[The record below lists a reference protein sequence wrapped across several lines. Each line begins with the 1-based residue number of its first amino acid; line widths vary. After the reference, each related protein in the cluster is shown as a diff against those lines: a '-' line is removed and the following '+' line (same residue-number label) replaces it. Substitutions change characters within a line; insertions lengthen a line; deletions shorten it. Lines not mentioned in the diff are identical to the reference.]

1 VCYIPPDLDTESPT
15 ARGRGR
21 SPSLAALLSFL
32 WPGLGQFYT
41 GKRRLAAI
49 FAVPTLLVLL
59 LLAWELRR
67 GPLVLAAQLLAE
79 RNVGLAAVVIVI
91 LVGAWRLASVT
102 HAFLSGEMSQT
113 RRRRRLDR
121 AALAALAVVIV
132 VSHLGASFYL
142 LVYSNAGNDI
152 FDPNSPLIGQ
162 PALAPSL
169 APGQTP
175 YPTMEA
181 ATLPPVGSRVTIL
194 LTGMSSGGEQLYDSI
209 MVVSYDPKSNSVQMI
224 SVPRD
229 SASFPFYFGGTD
241 PISHKINELPKAVDR
256 GWIKS
261 PNDGYTTLVKEVG
274 YLVGIPI
281 NFYAIVDLQAFVKLI
296 DAVGGIDVDNP
307 SVISDGTYDWLDGAP
322 YGFYLA
328 AGSQHLDGKHA
339 LAYVRSRHG
348 ADGSGGNNDFKRA
361 DRQQQVLISL
371 LHKMSSPSQILN
383 LPNLMSTLGSSITT
397 NFPRDKVADYM
408 AQGQD
413 VPSQNITNVVLS
425 VPEYGNY
432 FGASNSC
439 LYNDKVAAESIKL
452 FGQDSTWYGK
462 PPPANTCP

>member
-1 VCYIPPDLDTESPT
+1 M
-15 ARGRGR
+15 
-21 SPSLAALLSFL
+21 

-49 FAVPTLLVLL
+49 FAVPALLVLL
-59 LLAWELRR
+59 LLAYELRR
-67 GPLVLAAQLLAE
+67 GPLVLAAQLFAE

-102 HAFLSGEMSQT
+102 HAFLSGETSQA
-113 RRRRRLDR
+113 RRRLDR
-121 AALAALAVVIV
+121 ATLAALAVVIV
-132 VSHLGASFYL
+132 VSHLGAGFYL
-142 LVYSNAGNDI
+142 LVYSNAGNDM

-181 ATLPPVGSRVTIL
+181 ATLPPLGSRVTIL
-194 LTGMSSGGEQLYDSI
+194 FTGMSSGGEQLYDTI

-241 PISHKINELPKAVDR
+241 PISHKINELPKAVDNK
-256 GWIKS
+256 WIIS
-261 PNDGYTTLVKEVG
+261 PDGGYTTLVKEVS

-281 NFYAIVDLQAFVKLI
+281 NFSSIVDLQAFVKLI

-322 YGFYLA
+322 Y
-328 AGSQHLDGKHA
+328 
-339 LAYVRSRHG
+339 
-348 ADGSGGNNDFKRA
+348 
-361 DRQQQVLISL
+361 
-371 LHKMSSPSQILN
+371 
-383 LPNLMSTLGSSITT
+383 
-397 NFPRDKVADYM
+397 
-408 AQGQD
+408 
-413 VPSQNITNVVLS
+413 
-425 VPEYGNY
+425 
-432 FGASNSC
+432 
-439 LYNDKVAAESIKL
+439 
-452 FGQDSTWYGK
+452 
-462 PPPANTCP
+462 

>member
-1 VCYIPPDLDTESPT
+1 
-15 ARGRGR
+15 
-21 SPSLAALLSFL
+21 L

-49 FAVPTLLVLL
+49 FAVPALLVLL
-59 LLAWELRR
+59 LLAYELRR

-102 HAFLSGEMSQT
+102 HAFLSGETSPA
-113 RRRRRLDR
+113 RRRLDR
-121 AALAALAVVIV
+121 ATLAALAVVIV
-132 VSHLGASFYL
+132 VSHLGAGFYL
-142 LVYSNAGNDI
+142 LVYSNAGNDM

-181 ATLPPVGSRVTIL
+181 ATLPPAGSRVTIL
-194 LTGMSSGGEQLYDSI
+194 FTGMSSGGEQLYDSI

-261 PNDGYTTLVKEVG
+261 PDGGYTTLAKEVG

-281 NFYAIVDLQAFVKLI
+281 NFSAIVDLQAFVKLI
-296 DAVGGIDVDNP
+296 DAVGGIDVDIP

-328 AGSQHLDGKHA
+328 AGPQHLDGKHA

-348 ADGSGGNNDFKRA
+348 ADGSSGNNDFKRA

-371 LHKMSSPSQILN
+371 LHKMSSPSQIFN
-383 LPNLMSTLGSSITT
+383 LPNLMSTVGSSITT
-397 NFPRDKVADYM
+397 NFPRDKLADYIAM
-408 AQGQD
+408 GQD